1 MDEEDTQ
8 NNNNNN
14 NRRQMLIQRELL
26 QIEQI
31 RQLDSEELEIEE
43 VEHGHQ
49 SSDDDDARQFE

>member
-1 MDEEDTQ
+1 MDEDH
-8 NNNNNN
+8 
-14 NRRQMLIQRELL
+14 RQRLLERELY

-49 SSDDDDARQFE
+49 SSDDDPNE

>member
-1 MDEEDTQ
+1 MEDD
-8 NNNNNN
+8 
-14 NRRQMLIQRELL
+14 RRQRVLENELY

-49 SSDDDDARQFE
+49 SSDDDQIE